1 MDITTW
7 QADHP
12 SDKILDPIDFED
24 IIIML
29 CCNIPKQRHNK
40 EAVLKCYRE
49 MLENR
54 LQDAEFILSE
64 NIDYILKE
72 AKRQY

>member
-1 MDITTW
+1 MNTTTW

-12 SDKILDPIDFED
+12 NDKILDPIDFED

-40 EAVLKCYRE
+40 ATVLKCYKE
-49 MLENR
+49 ILENR
-54 LQDAEFILSE
+54 LKDAEFILSE